1 VRHNLITACRCG
13 GMNAQEAFDHLGS
26 LLEARL
32 ERFDELSRNLPLWES
47 PTTVAA
53 VDAYIEGVRNAVQAN
68 LYWSLRSDRFFG
80 AAAEEVK
87 KSRRVKVMVRPKYLQ
102 VGA

>member
-1 VRHNLITACRCG
+1 
-13 GMNAQEAFDHLGS
+13 
-26 LLEARL
+26 
-32 ERFDELSRNLPLWES
+32 
-47 PTTVAA
+47 

-87 KSRRVKVMVRPKYLQ
+87 KSRRVKVIVRPKYLQ